1 MFVLTTDSL
10 VTILGTFV
18 TLLSMVVAM
27 RQASQAKSYKN
38 QLMLDVRR
46 INLANVIEGL
56 KSAQEEIRRL
66 PASNQKMPRGV
77 NVSELIHKIR
87 AQFDNSLGT
96 LNSLGPDASIRAI
109 LVEAQTKLNAYDI
122 SWHADIPSAQNV
134 HELQAKM
141 QDAVSALG
149 TTINQMEGKA

>member
-1 MFVLTTDSL
+1 MLVLTTDSL
-10 VTILGTFV
+10 VTILGTIV
-18 TLLSMVVAM
+18 TLLSMIVAM
-27 RQASQAKSYKN
+27 RQASQAKNYKN

-66 PASNQKMPRGV
+66 PASNQKVPRGV

-96 LNSLGPDASIRAI
+96 LNSFGPDASIRAI
-109 LVEAQTKLNAYDI
+109 LVEAQTKLNAYAI
-122 SWHADIPSAQNV
+122 SLHDDIPNAQHV